1 MAAKEDSFNLDL
13 VNGIN
18 FARKVVE
25 NLNIHVCESKRMCVF
40 NVLLTMVYVVYNED
54 IEIPTKWFY

>member
-18 FARKVVE
+18 LARKVVE
-25 NLNIHVCESKRMCVF
+25 NLNIHVCGSKRIC
-40 NVLLTMVYVVYNED
+40 VYVVNNED